1 MIIDFRFTPPTP
13 EGLPRYTSPPKH
25 LAGYADTFGTRV
37 YGGSNPDVRQMPAE
51 ELVAYLDR
59 VGVDKALLKSGDNE
73 TTQGKKYPME
83 NLAAYVKGHEDR
95 LVGIAGVDVHKGMR
109 AVRELEWSVKE
120 LGFKGVN
127 LGPYELKLRANDK
140 KYYPI
145 YTKCVELDIPVLLH
159 TSINFSQELLLDFGN
174 PMYVDEVAVDF
185 PELKIVCVHG
195 GWPWMTQMVAV
206 AWRHKNVYIEISGI
220 RPKYIAMPGTGY
232 EPLLVYGNSILQNQV
247 VWGSNWPQVTP
258 EEGIEGVRGFPL
270 KEDVKEKW
278 LGLNAARL
286 LGFEVPGGASS
297 DGQGPGAVAQTGVR

>member
-13 EGLPRYTSPPKH
+13 RGLPRYTAPPKH
-25 LAGYADTFGTRV
+25 LKGYSNAFGKRV
-37 YGGSNPDVRQMPAE
+37 YGGTNPDVRLMEAE

-59 VGVDKALLKSGDNE
+59 VGVDKALLKTGDNE
-73 TTQGKKYPME
+73 TTQRSKYPME
-83 NLAAYVKGHEDR
+83 ELKAYIEGREDR
-95 LVGIAGVDVHKGMR
+95 LVGIAGVDPHKGMR
-109 AVRELEWSVKE
+109 AVRELEWAVRE
-120 LGFKGVN
+120 LGFKAVN
-127 LGPYELKLRANDK
+127 LGPYEQKLRANDK

-159 TSINFSQELLLDFGN
+159 TSINFSNELLLDFGN
-174 PMYVDEVAVDF
+174 PMYIDEVAVDL

-195 GWPWMTQMVAV
+195 GWPWITQMVAV

-258 EEGIEGVRGFPL
+258 EEGIEGVRSFPL
-270 KEDVKEKW
+270 KEEVKAKW
-278 LGLNAARL
+278 LGLNAARM
-286 LGFEVPGGASS
+286 LGFQVPE
-297 DGQGPGAVAQTGVR
+297 GQKAQG